1 MGSEDSQ
8 QLAIHQDGN
17 QALGDVVGRDKTE
30 ITNIN
35 QFGTPAP
42 SSHLA
47 QLLDRYRDELK
58 CDKRTIEK
66 LWELQRFGEP
76 KENPLIPLE
85 TKLKEGNREDMIEFA
100 LETKESFAKQLARH
114 THFESAQK
122 IHLHLLSRIWSV
134 FQTRILPQI
143 RAGQPRLVVERL
155 IQSEI
160 IDPTLADLRDNP
172 FHYSDP
178 EVQGMLYYLTGNCHI
193 RWA

>member
-1 MGSEDSQ
+1 MNSDDSSHLPVQ
-8 QLAIHQDGN
+8 QNNN
-17 QALGDVVGRDKTE
+17 QALGDIVAGNKNET
-30 ITNIN
+30 TNIN

-47 QLLDRYRDELK
+47 RLLERYRHELEHDERTSENLK
-58 CDKRTIEK
+58 
-66 LWELQRFGEP
+66 ELQRYGEA
-76 KENPLIPLE
+76 KEDPLIPIE
-85 TKLKEGNREDMIEFA
+85 TKLNEGSRGDLIDYA
-100 LETKESFAKQLARH
+100 LETKECFAKQLVLH
-114 THFESAQK
+114 THFESAQR

-143 RAGQPRLVVERL
+143 RAGQSRLVIERL

-172 FHYSDP
+172 FDYTDR